1 MNYKAK
7 MSQVK
12 GALTGFLLLQKR
24 YSAKGVIAD
33 MRAWTGIYQ
42 QGRHRTCIYK
52 WKIGTEG
59 NRDE

>member
-12 GALTGFLLLQKR
+12 GALTG
-24 YSAKGVIAD
+24 
-33 MRAWTGIYQ
+33 IYQ
-42 QGRHRTCIYK
+42 QGQHRICIYE